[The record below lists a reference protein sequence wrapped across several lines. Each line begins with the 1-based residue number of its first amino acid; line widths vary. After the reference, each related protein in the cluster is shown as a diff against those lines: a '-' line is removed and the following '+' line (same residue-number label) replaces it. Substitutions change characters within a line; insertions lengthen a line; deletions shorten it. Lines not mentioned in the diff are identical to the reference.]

1 MRPAL
6 VLALAGTMLA
16 MPAFAA
22 DTQTLTCEAPFN
34 KNMTEADLV
43 AAFGKE
49 NVEYKSVPGAEGMET
64 NATVVFPNDPARRLT
79 VHWWDED
86 KRARPAAVSVE
97 ADFGADPD
105 GMNPWKTEILWQ
117 TVEGLRIGSDLAAVE
132 KANGKP
138 FRLSGFGWDFGGFAI
153 SWDNGAL
160 DAAQRH
166 DCNLTMRFLPSAESS
181 PESVVGDVELMS
193 DMKDVIAAKPRVTE
207 LTISYPGE

>member
-1 MRPAL
+1 MRL
-6 VLALAGTMLA
+6 RLAFLAGTMLA

-22 DTQTLTCEAPFN
+22 DMQTLTCEAPFN

-97 ADFGADPD
+97 ADFGDDPD